1 MGHWYSQPTAQK
13 LLKKTS
19 ILKHSAKL
27 REKQK
32 INKYTYTL
40 KYQFADIKLPQTGLK
55 YDFHKRA

>member
-27 REKQK
+27 RDKQK

-40 KYQFADIKLPQTGLK
+40 
-55 YDFHKRA
+55 